1 MNALLRLYYAKSS
14 GNLRRDGTRT
24 NTGVGAA
31 KAQRRSYVSAAT
43 DFSEY
48 GRLQD
53 FIAFAKTGA
62 KIKASAAPTRQLV
75 TNKVHPGSHEEMK
88 SEVDM
93 FLYTTVFTFHIA
105 DEDRKVAKVYMV
117 SSTEENADQ
126 IRIDTN
132 IANQRLKLDYER
144 LKAVG
149 IEIKEQLF

>member
-1 MNALLRLYYAKSS
+1 M
-14 GNLRRDGTRT
+14 
-24 NTGVGAA
+24 
-31 KAQRRSYVSAAT
+31 SAAT

-53 FIAFAKTGA
+53 FIAFAKTGV
-62 KIKASAAPTRQLV
+62 KIKASANPSRQIV

-93 FLYTTVFTFHIA
+93 ILYTTVFTFRIA

-117 SSTEENADQ
+117 SSTEESADQ

-132 IANQRLKLDYER
+132 IANQRLKVDYER

-149 IEIKEQLF
+149 IEINEKLF